1 MTRVTWAGWRV
12 DERLDEVALRGLRAR
27 GRHGVF
33 DWERERGQPFVIDV
47 VLRLDTR
54 PAAAGDCLGST
65 VDYGSLA
72 EQVVAV
78 VEGEP
83 VALVETL
90 AQRIADAV
98 LAHPLVD
105 ETEVT
110 VHKPEAAVTVPVDDV
125 AVRITR
131 RRPGAGT

>member
-1 MTRVTWAGWRV
+1 MSAS
-12 DERLDEVALRGLRAR
+12 DEVALRGLRAQ

-33 DWERERGQPFVIDV
+33 DWERERGQPFVVDV
-47 VLRLDTR
+47 VLRFDTR
-54 PAAAGDCLGST
+54 AAAAGDDLAET

-72 EQVVAV
+72 ERVVAV

-83 VALVETL
+83 VKLIETL

-98 LAHPLVD
+98 LAHSQIE

-110 VHKPEAAVTVPVDDV
+110 VHKPEAPGTVPVDDV
-125 AVRITR
+125 SVRITR
-131 RRPGAGT
+131 GRMAGRQ

>member
-1 MTRVTWAGWRV
+1 MSAP
-12 DERLDEVALRGLRAR
+12 DEVVLRGLRAR

-33 DWERERGQPFVIDV
+33 DWERQRGQPFVVDV
-47 VLRLDTR
+47 VLRFDTR
-54 PAAAGDCLGST
+54 PAATTDDLAET

-72 EQVVAV
+72 ERVVAL

-90 AQRIADAV
+90 AQRIADTV
-98 LAHPLVD
+98 LALPLVE

-110 VHKPEAAVTVPVDDV
+110 VHKPEAPVTVPVDDV

-131 RRPGAGT
+131 RRSGAGA

>member
-1 MTRVTWAGWRV
+1 MS
-12 DERLDEVALRGLRAR
+12 ERSELDEVVLRGLRAR

-33 DWERERGQPFVIDV
+33 DWERERGQPFVVDV
-47 VLRLDTR
+47 VLRFDTR
-54 PAAAGDCLGST
+54 PAAAGDDLAKT

-72 EQVVAV
+72 EGVVAL

-90 AQRIADAV
+90 AQRIAEAV
-98 LAHPLVD
+98 LAHPFVE

-110 VHKPEAAVTVPVDDV
+110 VHKPEAPVTVPVDDV

-131 RRPGAGT
+131 RRRAEA

>member
-1 MTRVTWAGWRV
+1 VY
-12 DERLDEVALRGLRAR
+12 
-27 GRHGVF
+27 
-33 DWERERGQPFVIDV
+33 DWERERGQPFVVDIA
-47 VLRLDTR
+47 LRFDTR
-54 PAAAGDCLGST
+54 AAASADDLAET
-65 VDYGSLA
+65 VDYGALA
-72 EQVVAV
+72 HRVAAI

-98 LAHPLVD
+98 LAHPLVE

-110 VHKPEAAVTVPVDDV
+110 VHKPEAPVPVQVDDV

-131 RRPGAGT
+131 RRPEAGA